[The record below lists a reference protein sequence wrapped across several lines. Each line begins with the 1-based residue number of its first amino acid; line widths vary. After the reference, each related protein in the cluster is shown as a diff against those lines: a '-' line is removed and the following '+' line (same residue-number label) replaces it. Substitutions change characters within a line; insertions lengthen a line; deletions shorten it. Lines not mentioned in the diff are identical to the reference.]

1 MDRPLRIFSSGT
13 RWRAFSGVL
22 LLVFLLRAVIPSGY
36 MPAQANGQADILGM
50 TFCIAGLPAS
60 VNAISRKPDTPPG
73 APMPNCVFSATASQA
88 VLPLAAP
95 ALMPAVFYLVHA
107 IFIMP
112 AALAP
117 AHVVRGPPLGSRA
130 PPYLRMGAG
139 AASAEPH
146 PGRV

>member
-22 LLVFLLRAVIPSGY
+22 LLVFLLRAVIPSGF
-36 MPAQANGQADILGM
+36 MPAQANGQAGILGM

-60 VNAISRKPDTPPG
+60 VNAISRNPDTPSG
-73 APMPNCVFSATASQA
+73 TPMPTCVFSATASQA
-88 VLPLAAP
+88 VLPHAPP
-95 ALMPAVFYLVHA
+95 ALTPAVFYLVHA

-112 AALAP
+112 AALVP

-130 PPYLRMGAG
+130 PPYPRVGTG
-139 AASAEPH
+139 AASAAPD
-146 PGRV
+146 PGQA